1 VRSAELETA
10 VAILAAECIDGG
22 GVAGELMALGRPL
35 DVNIQALRK
44 LIDGGAVPQ
53 MDHPEEI
60 VEHLSDAKKFYL
72 QRSQVVHGS
81 WLVGTYPGPETY
93 PGDDTFPGGSDDG
106 SYDAI
111 RFRTWGTQDTS
122 SWSAVQLED
131 LAARIDAIIFA
142 LTGAAGQLRRDRH
155 ADG

>member
-1 VRSAELETA
+1 
-10 VAILAAECIDGG
+10 
-22 GVAGELMALGRPL
+22 
-35 DVNIQALRK
+35 
-44 LIDGGAVPQ
+44 
-53 MDHPEEI
+53 MDRPEEI
-60 VEHLSDAKKFYL
+60 VEHLANAKKFYL
-72 QRSQVVHGS
+72 QRNQVVHGS

-106 SYDAI
+106 SYDAT

-131 LAARIDAIIFA
+131 LAARIDAMVMA
-142 LTGAAGQLRRDRH
+142 LSGATGQVRRDRN